1 MRALLLCFSFTLR
14 RNYFEKISY
23 LNLTSKGCL
32 LTHWLPMT
40 SILFWIVRSYGSLFK
55 WNFLKNEIIFL
66 EFLLHLWNLHQTL
79 NIFKE
84 RKNVIN
90 NVFPKLQSVKDL
102 LRPLSKRGRFRT
114 SFDRQHIKGS
124 QRLPK
129 IAWEHFYHIFLSLW
143 GGNGFGNISVIE
155 LWNHRCVSWHIDC
168 RLELSCS
175 GLGEFVFPY
184 ANPII
189 LKTKNVFYVFC
200 ASYGIYI
207 KF

>member
-1 MRALLLCFSFTLR
+1 MNTWQICMRALLLCFSFTLR

-55 WNFLKNEIIFL
+55 WNFLKNEIICL

-84 RKNVIN
+84 RKNVID

-129 IAWEHFYHIFLSLW
+129 IAWEQLLSYFFITLRR
-143 GGNGFGNISVIE
+143 NDSQNISLIE
-155 LWNHRCVSWHIDC
+155 VLINR
-168 RLELSCS
+168 
-175 GLGEFVFPY
+175 GL
-184 ANPII
+184 
-189 LKTKNVFYVFC
+189 C
-200 ASYGIYI
+200 
-207 KF
+207 